1 MRSSLWVCV
10 SRRMCRLCVG
20 LAPTFRRQLRLLLSL
35 LGIWA
40 CVGFETNG
48 YFARRLT
55 SYPLANF
62 FWVPFIFGSRLFAGV
77 LGPPKIPAGAA
88 VSQSRFKIKLKTSTS
103 SGG

>member
-1 MRSSLWVCV
+1 VGVRVAPYVPAVRWACAHFSQAAEASVVRCSVYGRVWAL
-10 SRRMCRLCVG
+10 RRM
-20 LAPTFRRQLRLLLSL
+20 
-35 LGIWA
+35 
-40 CVGFETNG
+40 GF
-48 YFARRLT
+48 FFRRLT

-62 FWVPFIFGSRLFAGV
+62 FGAPFIFGSRLFAGV

>member
-1 MRSSLWVCV
+1 M
-10 SRRMCRLCVG
+10 G
-20 LAPTFRRQLRLLLSL
+20 LRVAPYVPTVRWACTHFSQAAEASVMLSL